1 MKEKKQIV
9 TISFFR
15 YEGFSNKRWGMGQM
29 YRVREPMRRMA
40 GVQFFKPLGTGSGLG
55 YSIIPNL
62 SLFGL
67 LVVWESREA
76 ADRFMEGPLFGS
88 FKSHSAEQY
97 TIFLK
102 PLSSRGSWSGFSD
115 WSFHEHPGDTPL
127 IAALTRATI
136 KTRFLYGFWRMV
148 ARTSREHSQSKG
160 LIFSQGIG
168 EIPFFEQATFTVW
181 EDFESMRQFAFES
194 FHGEAIAKTRKNNGF
209 REEMFTRLL
218 PYDTRGTW
226 LGQDKLRT
234 CLSKQKAQE

>member
-29 YRVREPMRRMA
+29 YRVREPMRHMA

-76 ADRFMEGPLFGS
+76 ADRFMEGALFES

-102 PLSSRGSWSGFSD
+102 PISSRGSWSGFSD
-115 WSFHEHPGDTPL
+115 WSFHEHPGDSTL
-127 IAALTRATI
+127 IAA
-136 KTRFLYGFWRMV
+136 
-148 ARTSREHSQSKG
+148 
-160 LIFSQGIG
+160 
-168 EIPFFEQATFTVW
+168 QA
-181 EDFESMRQFAFES
+181 
-194 FHGEAIAKTRKNNGF
+194 
-209 REEMFTRLL
+209 
-218 PYDTRGTW
+218 
-226 LGQDKLRT
+226 
-234 CLSKQKAQE
+234 